1 MKRTR
6 ILITFCFVIVMSSF
20 TFLNIS
26 GQTTDNIN
34 KTGKETVKSGETV
47 KEEPTGDG
55 ISDATRQ
62 SIKQVESEQV
72 AIKNRADER
81 YRIGFQ
87 DTLDVQVYRHPELS
101 QTVSVNPDGTIRLFR
116 IDNPVVAVC
125 KTERELAY
133 TIETLYKNHLRTPR
147 VNVRAVEQR
156 SQPFAVIGAVQKP
169 GSFFLNQKV
178 RLIQLLSYAGGFD
191 VEKAGIIVQVA
202 RIGNFSGC
210 AASLED
216 VDVNHEVEFL
226 SYNLADVI
234 KGKQNPWMEPGD
246 IVSVLEAEEAYV
258 VGNVVEPSRIK
269 LKGPTTLTQAI
280 AMAKGFATNAK
291 TDKVIIER
299 QEPGN
304 PIKTELVFS
313 LKDIRDKKIADPQIQ
328 ANDIVI
334 VATDRGKVITKGI
347 IKTITGGIPGLFYGL

>member
-6 ILITFCFVIVMSSF
+6 ILMTFCCVIFLSIL
-20 TFLNIS
+20 TALNIS
-26 GQTTDNIN
+26 AQNTENTGTPPKEPVTTI
-34 KTGKETVKSGETV
+34 
-47 KEEPTGDG
+47 EPIKPEPNEDG
-55 ISDATRQ
+55 LSDKTRQ
-62 SIKQVESEQV
+62 EIRRIEENQV
-72 AIKNRADER
+72 AIKDRRDDR

-87 DTLDVQVYRHPELS
+87 DTLSIQVYRHDGLS

-133 TIETLYKNHLRTPR
+133 IIETLYKNHLRKPQ

-169 GSFFLNQKV
+169 GSFYLNQKV
-178 RLIQLLSYAGGFD
+178 RLIQLLSFAGGFD
-191 VEKAGIIVQVA
+191 VEKAGMIVQVA

-216 VDVNHEVEFL
+216 LDENQKVEFL

-246 IVSVLEAEEAYV
+246 IVSVLEAEEAYI
-258 VGNVVEPSRIK
+258 VGNVVEQTNIK
-269 LKGPTTLTQAI
+269 LKSPTTLTQAI
-280 AMAKGFATNAK
+280 AIAKGLSENAK
-291 TDKVIIER
+291 TDNVVIQR
-299 QEPGN
+299 QVPGS
-304 PIKTELVFS
+304 PIKTELVFN
-313 LKDIRDKKIADPQIQ
+313 LKDIRNQKIPDPQLQ
-328 ANDIVI
+328 ANDIII
-334 VATDRGKVITKGI
+334 VSTDKTKALAKSI
-347 IKTITGGIPGLFYGL
+347 IKTITNGIPGLFYGL